1 MEFKKTKF
9 VSFLLVSVVFLLT
22 LAGCSN
28 RDEIVVGGKDYSES
42 YIMSEMVEILID
54 ENTDLETRIEDNLSG
69 PVIFQAIKNDEVDL
83 YVELVG
89 SVLSNMHMSLDGE
102 PEELEQNV
110 KEALDEELD
119 ISWLDSIGFNN
130 TYAMAVTKETAEKYD
145 LETVSDLA
153 EVGDQLILGA
163 DHTFTERDD
172 GYPGLIERYDFDF
185 KEVKGMEP
193 SLMYQAIDQ
202 GDVDVISG
210 YSTEGRIIAFDLV
223 LLEDDKDFFPPYHA
237 APIIRNEVLEEH
249 PELED
254 VLNSLAGRIDDEKMA
269 ELNAEVDLEEREPRD
284 VAREF
289 LEEEGLIDK

>member
-1 MEFKKTKF
+1 MNFKKSKL
-9 VSFLLVSVVFLLT
+9 VSFLLVSVVFILT
-22 LAGCSN
+22 LAGCSKK
-28 RDEIVVGGKDYSES
+28 DEVVVGGKDYSES
-42 YIMSEMVEILID
+42 YIMSEMVQILID
-54 ENTDLETRIEDNLSG
+54 EKTDLDTRLEDNLSG

-102 PEELEQNV
+102 PEELEENV

-130 TYAMAVTKETAEKYD
+130 TYAMVVTKETAEKYD

-153 EVGDQLILGA
+153 EVGDELILGA

-193 SLMYQAIDQ
+193 SLMYQAVDQ

-223 LLEDDKDFFPPYHA
+223 LLEDDKDFFPPYDA

-269 ELNAEVDLEEREPRD
+269 ELNAEVDLEERDPRE

>member
-237 APIIRNEVLEEH
+237 ASIIRNEVLEEH

-289 LEEEGLIDK
+289 LKEEGLIDK